1 MSFSRNVPVM
11 KNPVWRYPLYSL
23 WADPWTD
30 FPLISRLFEQNFCVP
45 PLEDVFNPYRSGL
58 YYRRHQIS
66 SSQSGISEVT
76 HDDKEF
82 RVRLDVNHFSPEEIT
97 VKTVENRVLI
107 HAKHEEK
114 QDEHG
119 FIQREFTRQ
128 YLLPRECDT
137 NNVISALS
145 SDGILTIRAPKTL
158 PANGNERVIPITQEI
173 AKT

>member
-1 MSFSRNVPVM
+1 MFAIN
-11 KNPVWRYPLYSL
+11 
-23 WADPWTD
+23 
-30 FPLISRLFEQNFCVP
+30 LFLFQ
-45 PLEDVFNPYRSGL
+45 
-58 YYRRHQIS
+58 
-66 SSQSGISEVT
+66 VT

-128 YLLPRECDT
+128 YLLPRVTVFLVEFVKFDYY
-137 NNVISALS
+137 S
-145 SDGILTIRAPKTL
+145 LT
-158 PANGNERVIPITQEI
+158 
-173 AKT
+173 